1 VVECTACGQR
11 CERGEQFCGSCGAY
25 LDWSADATPPAGASA
40 PAAGPASGPAPASV
54 AAPAPTAA
62 PVPGAAEAVAPEEP
76 VAAPVQ
82 PQAAGPVPPPP
93 PRATPRAPDEPPP
106 APGDLVCGQCGAGNV
121 PTRRFCRRCGTSLA
135 DAPAAPR
142 LSWWRRLT
150 TRSPRPAPVAGT
162 RPAPSRWRRMRRPRL
177 LVPALVVVLGLAAF
191 GLRGQIGGATDKV
204 RDRVA
209 KGSQIH
215 AVSVSASSSA
225 PGHAAGLAVD
235 GTTDRYWASAAGG
248 SGAGQYL
255 EAKFDQ
261 PFRLL
266 DVVIHPG
273 ASPVEEQFLKQS
285 RPHDVLITTTDSHG
299 TSTPHPVHLTD
310 TPGPQTFHLAVSDV
324 TRIRLTLQSA
334 YAPSNSR
341 HTAVAEVEFF
351 KR

>member
-1 VVECTACGQR
+1 MVECTACGQR

-25 LDWSADATPPAGASA
+25 LDWSAEAAPPAAQTPAGAPAAA
-40 PAAGPASGPAPASV
+40 PAPGPPPAAPV
-54 AAPAPTAA
+54 AAPAAETSA
-62 PVPGAAEAVAPEEP
+62 PREP

-82 PQAAGPVPPPP
+82 PQAAPAASPPP
-93 PRATPRAPDEPPP
+93 PRTAPRAPEEPPP
-106 APGDLVCGQCGAGNV
+106 APGELVCGQCGAGNV

-142 LSWWRRLT
+142 PSWWRRLT
-150 TRSPRPAPVAGT
+150 TRTPRPVPAAGT
-162 RPAPSRWRRMRRPRL
+162 RPAPGRWRRLRRPRL

-215 AVSVSASSSA
+215 AASVTASSSA
-225 PGHAAGLAVD
+225 PGHPAGLAVD
-235 GTTDRYWASAAGG
+235 GTTDRYWAPAAGG
-248 SGAGQYL
+248 SGAGQHL
-255 EAKFDQ
+255 DARFDE

-285 RPHDVLITTTDSHG
+285 RPESVVVTTTDSHG
-299 TSTPHPVHLTD
+299 RSAPHVLHLTD

-334 YAPSNSR
+334 YAPSATR
-341 HTAVAEVEFF
+341 HVAVAEVEFF

>member
-1 VVECTACGQR
+1 MVECTACGQR

-25 LDWSADATPPAGASA
+25 LDWSAETAA
-40 PAAGPASGPAPASV
+40 PAAPVAAAS
-54 AAPAPTAA
+54 AAPAPSPP
-62 PVPGAAEAVAPEEP
+62 PVVAAPEEP
-76 VAAPVQ
+76 VVAPVQ
-82 PQAAGPVPPPP
+82 PRAAGPVPPPP
-93 PRATPRAPDEPPP
+93 RPAPRAPEEPPP
-106 APGDLVCGQCGAGNV
+106 APGELVCGQCGAGNV

-150 TRSPRPAPVAGT
+150 TRTPREAPAAGT
-162 RPAPSRWRRMRRPRL
+162 RPAPGRWRRMRRPRL
-177 LVPALVVVLGLAAF
+177 LIPTLIVVLGLAAF

-215 AVSVSASSSA
+215 AVRVTASTSA
-225 PGHAAGLAVD
+225 PGHPAGLAVD
-235 GTTDRYWASAAGG
+235 GTTDRYWAPASGG
-248 SGAGQYL
+248 AGAGQYL
-255 EAKFDQ
+255 EATFDQ

-273 ASPVEEQFLKQS
+273 ASPVEEQFLKQA
-285 RPHDVLITTTDSHG
+285 RPHDVLVTTTDSHG
-299 TSTPHPVHLTD
+299 ASTPHVLHLTD
-310 TPGPQTFHLAVSDV
+310 TPGPQSFHLAVSDV

-334 YAPSNSR
+334 YAPTPSR
-341 HTAVAEVEFF
+341 HVAVAEVEFF

>member
-1 VVECTACGQR
+1 MVECTACGQR

-25 LDWSADATPPAGASA
+25 LDWSEETAPAAPSAAAPASA
-40 PAAGPASGPAPASV
+40 PTAP
-54 AAPAPTAA
+54 PAPTTPPTPASA
-62 PVPGAAEAVAPEEP
+62 PVAAATEQPAPEEP

-82 PQAAGPVPPPP
+82 PLAAGPVPPPRP
-93 PRATPRAPDEPPP
+93 TVVRPPDEPPP
-106 APGDLVCGQCGAGNV
+106 APGDLVCGQCGVGNV
-121 PTRRFCRRCGTSLA
+121 PTRRFCRRCGASLA

-142 LSWWRRLT
+142 PSWWRRLT
-150 TRSPRPAPVAGT
+150 TRSPRQAPAAGE

-177 LVPALVVVLGLAAF
+177 LVPVVIVALGLAAF

-215 AVSVSASSSA
+215 PVGVKASSSA

-235 GTTDRYWASAAGG
+235 GTTDRYWAPAAGG
-248 SGAGQYL
+248 AAAGQYL
-255 EAKFDQ
+255 EATFEQ

-273 ASPVEEQFLKQS
+273 ASPVDEQFLKQA
-285 RPHDVLITTTDSHG
+285 RPHDVVVTTTDSHG
-299 TSTPHPVHLTD
+299 TSTAHTLHLAD
-310 TPGPQTFHLAVSDV
+310 SPGPQTFHLAVSDV
-324 TRIRLTLQSA
+324 TRIRVTLQTA
-334 YAPSNSR
+334 YATSGSR
-341 HTAVAEVEFF
+341 HVAVAELEFF

>member
-1 VVECTACGQR
+1 MVECTACGQR

-25 LDWSADATPPAGASA
+25 LDWSAEATPPAPVAA
-40 PAAGPASGPAPASV
+40 PVPPPPATAE
-54 AAPAPTAA
+54 AAPAPA
-62 PVPGAAEAVAPEEP
+62 PSPEP

-82 PQAAGPVPPPP
+82 PQAAPAAPPP
-93 PRATPRAPDEPPP
+93 PRTVPRAPDEPPP
-106 APGDLVCGQCGAGNV
+106 APGELVCGQCGAGNV

-135 DAPAAPR
+135 DAPAAPQ

-150 TRSPRPAPVAGT
+150 TRTPRPAPAAGT
-162 RPAPSRWRRMRRPRL
+162 RPALSRWRRLRRPRL
-177 LVPALVVVLGLAAF
+177 LVPTVVVVLGLAAF

-215 AVSVSASSSA
+215 AVSVTASSSA

-235 GTTDRYWASAAGG
+235 GTTDRYWAPAPGGAA
-248 SGAGQYL
+248 AGQYL
-255 EAKFDQ
+255 DARFDQ

-273 ASPVEEQFLKQS
+273 ASPVEEQFLKQA
-285 RPHDVLITTTDSHG
+285 RPESVVVTTTDSAG
-299 TSTPHPVHLTD
+299 TSTPHVIHLTD
-310 TPGPQTFHLAVSDV
+310 TPGPQTFHLAVSNV
-324 TRIRLTLQSA
+324 TRIRVTLQSA
-334 YAPSNSR
+334 YAPSPTR
-341 HTAVAEVEFF
+341 HVAIAELEFF